1 MNNETRASESVTSG
15 SRGPSRRTLVRTAAW
30 SVPVISTAAAAPAF
44 AAASD
49 TLAFSGTP
57 TWQTKKLL
65 SVAFSVVNNST
76 TDAAQN
82 LTVNL
87 TFSPTAG
94 LDSVTFPSLGTWTV
108 ASQSVNSVTLTC
120 PGVAK
125 TTGSPFTILFTYGSS
140 GNRTVGITGTVQTTS
155 AFEPQ
160 VVDLSPAIS
169 SSNK

>member
-1 MNNETRASESVTSG
+1 
-15 SRGPSRRTLVRTAAW
+15 
-30 SVPVISTAAAAPAF
+30 VISTAAAAPAF

-57 TWQTKKLL
+57 TWQTVVGDFGVTKKLL

-125 TTGSPFTILFTYGSS
+125 TTGSPFTILFTYWFSIP
-140 GNRTVGITGTVQTTS
+140 RTVQISGSVTTVS
-155 AFEPQ
+155 AFTPQ
-160 VVDLSPAIS
+160 LVNLTPTIS
-169 SSNK
+169 SSN